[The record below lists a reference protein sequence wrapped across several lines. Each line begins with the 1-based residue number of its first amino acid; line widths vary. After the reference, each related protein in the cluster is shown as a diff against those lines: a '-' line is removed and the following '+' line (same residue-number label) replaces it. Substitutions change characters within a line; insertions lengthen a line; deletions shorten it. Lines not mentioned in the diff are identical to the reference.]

1 VKFNTHQLKVWLV
14 DNGVIMAVIVLAVV
28 FTAINPRFISPSNIL
43 TILMSI
49 VELALIALPLSLLIM
64 SGSIDLSIGS
74 IATVGAVTFGM
85 VTLSTGSLIIGMAAA
100 IGFGI
105 IAGGL
110 NGFFVSFMGLN
121 PIVITLG
128 FLAIWGGFAL
138 FLTGGKTVYGLP
150 ESSAALNSFTVAGVR
165 IQLIVLLLAI
175 IIFWIALNRLPIGKK
190 ILAIGGSERVAFLI
204 GIPFKRIRFFLFV
217 LTAVLATFSGIL
229 LTLKL
234 NASPP
239 NVGSGME
246 LRALTVVLL
255 GGVAFAGGIGRISGV
270 VAGLFFV
277 GILSNGLVIVG
288 VNEFLQTMALGVA
301 LVIAV
306 TLDGTVRRI
315 ITNSWTNSLA
325 KDQVNAGPLP
335 SDSTSSDKNNRSI
348 P

>member
-1 VKFNTHQLKVWLV
+1 MSLNARWLKVWLV
-14 DNGVIMAVIVLAVV
+14 DNGVILAVV
-28 FTAINPRFISPSNIL
+28 VLATVFAAINPRFISPANML

-49 VELALIALPLSLLIM
+49 VELALVALPLALLIM
-64 SGSIDLSIGS
+64 SGSIDLSLGA

-85 VTLSTGSLIIGMAAA
+85 VSVSTGSVILSIAAA
-100 IGFGI
+100 LAFGL
-105 IAGGL
+105 IAGSINGL
-110 NGFFVSFMGLN
+110 FISVMGLN

-150 ESSAALNSFTVAGVR
+150 ESAQELNSFSIGGVR
-165 IQLIVLLLAI
+165 IQLVIFFLAAIV
-175 IIFWIALNRLPIGKK
+175 FWILLNRLPIGKK
-190 ILAIGGSERVAFLI
+190 VLAIGGSERVAFLVVI
-204 GIPFKRIRFFLFV
+204 TYKRIRFFLFV
-217 LTAVLATFSGIL
+217 LAAAMATAAGVLLS
-229 LTLKL
+229 LKL

-239 NVGSGME
+239 NVGNGME

-255 GGVAFAGGIGRISGV
+255 GGVAFAGGAGRISGV
-270 VAGLFFV
+270 IAGLLFV

-306 TLDGTVRRI
+306 TLDGTVRRV

-325 KDQVNAGPLP
+325 QDLDSLPANSAAHGKD
-335 SDSTSSDKNNRSI
+335 K
-348 P
+348 